1 MIEPMGF
8 RKSQKLMEIVRK
20 HSLLVSF
27 VFLCLL
33 RAQVGETKTA
43 QIPEAPLDS
52 AYRDCPLNVSYLAS
66 HPWIVQ
72 KCQQKTHCCE
82 AMKDLMRILLF
93 SWMHHTDLFL
103 LSDSHRAVACMDAI
117 QHHMESEGVADDVFK
132 SCEMSYLDFVNR
144 PQHCHGIHNISD
156 FERAVDTSEINRDC
170 NGSVN
175 LTRKFLCHT
184 CVRAMARALHR
195 LMSQRGG
202 EIRQCEM
209 FVLMYVGGGLNAYE
223 ELGPDAASCILSAQN
238 LPELAPVVASAK
250 ARGKQN
256 RGQAVGMALGIS
268 IPAVGIVVLMSFYV
282 CSRRSKLIYGIGARS
297 KRLRSIR
304 KQAQL
309 LRESVDLTTGLLF
322 FRFADIKEATANFS
336 ASNVIGEGGFGTVH
350 RGTLP
355 DGSQIAVKSFKD
367 STNKGDE
374 VFKHEVQVISSVK
387 HRNLLPLK
395 GYCIWSGNS
404 EHHQHFTVTDFMANG
419 SLADYLFKGNK
430 PCLTWPQRYK
440 IAVGIARGLA
450 YLHED
455 AKPAIIHRDVKAA
468 NVLLDGDLNPLVADF
483 GLARFKEED
492 RDKTHYTTKAVG
504 THGYVAPEYALYGHL
519 TDKSDVFSFG
529 ILLLELI
536 SGRKA
541 LDSGDPENMI
551 VSDWAYELTRNGRFE
566 EVIEK
571 RIRDDPEATESMH
584 KVILLA
590 LQCAHARVACRPSIQ
605 QALVILESI
614 DHPLPEIISL
624 SNMEFGSGS
633 DSKHRGGLDWLLS
646 PDMRGRISYGSG
658 SIAAIS
664 TDSYQTGR

>member
-1 MIEPMGF
+1 
-8 RKSQKLMEIVRK
+8 METVRM

-27 VFLCLL
+27 VFLCLF

-43 QIPEAPLDS
+43 QSPAPAAAEAPLDS

-103 LSDSHRAVACMDAI
+103 LSDSHRAIACMDAI
-117 QHHMESEGVADDVFK
+117 QHHMESQGVADD
-132 SCEMSYLDFVNR
+132 
-144 PQHCHGIHNISD
+144 
-156 FERAVDTSEINRDC
+156 
-170 NGSVN
+170 
-175 LTRKFLCHT
+175 
-184 CVRAMARALHR
+184 
-195 LMSQRGG
+195 RGG

-209 FVLMYVGGGLNAYE
+209 FVLMYVGGGINAYE
-223 ELGPDAASCILSAQN
+223 ELGPDAAYCILSAQN

-268 IPAVGIVVLMSFYV
+268 IPAVGIVVLMGFYV
-282 CSRRSKLIYGIGARS
+282 CSRRSKLICGIGARS

-492 RDKTHYTTKAVG
+492 RDKTHYTTKAVAAERLW
-504 THGYVAPEYALYGHL
+504 T
-519 TDKSDVFSFG
+519 
-529 ILLLELI
+529 LET
-536 SGRKA
+536 RK
-541 LDSGDPENMI
+541 
-551 VSDWAYELTRNGRFE
+551 T
-566 EVIEK
+566 
-571 RIRDDPEATESMH
+571 
-584 KVILLA
+584 
-590 LQCAHARVACRPSIQ
+590 
-605 QALVILESI
+605 
-614 DHPLPEIISL
+614 
-624 SNMEFGSGS
+624 
-633 DSKHRGGLDWLLS
+633 
-646 PDMRGRISYGSG
+646 
-658 SIAAIS
+658 
-664 TDSYQTGR
+664 